1 MLKNNKSYFSIIT
14 LIFLMLLT
22 GCSKK
27 TEIQLSDGK
36 FTGSGAG
43 RNGPIVVEIIV
54 NEGKVC
60 DAVILEQQ
68 ETEDIGVPIEKDIIE
83 EFLNHDGD
91 TDIDAI
97 SGATLTSTGLISA
110 LQSAIDASKG
120 KIEAKTIYSDCET
133 DIVIVGAGGAGLTAA
148 TEAADKGAN
157 VIVLEKAGIVGGNT
171 NSSTGGLNASET
183 SVQKRLNIKDSNE
196 QFFKDT
202 MKGGHYK
209 NDERLVREMVE
220 KSAKIVDWLQSD
232 IVGANLSD
240 VGIMG
245 GSTNKRTHRP
255 VGGQAI
261 GTHLVP
267 KLYDAAKNAGAEIRV
282 NSTVTDV
289 LEENGRAV
297 GVKVKNEA
305 GEYKIKAQA
314 VIIAT
319 GGFGANPQMIEK
331 YRPDLKDFATTNV
344 KTTTGDA
351 FLWLKKFNAKLRL
364 MDAIQIHPSVIPDK
378 GVLIT
383 EAVRGNGAIMISH
396 EGKRFVNELDTRDV
410 TSAAILALPE
420 KRAFIFFNQ
429 EVRKS
434 LKAIEDYDKK
444 GLLVTGKTL
453 EEIAEKL
460 GMNESVLKQT
470 VETYNKAQANAHD
483 SEFGRK
489 DMACSLKTGPYYAV
503 EIEPAI
509 HHTMGGLVI
518 NTRGQVMNENN
529 EVIPNLYAAGEVTGG
544 VHGDNRLGGNSVAD
558 ITIFGKI
565 AADSACEDLGIK

>member
-1 MLKNNKSYFSIIT
+1 M
-14 LIFLMLLT
+14 
-22 GCSKK
+22 
-27 TEIQLSDGK
+27 
-36 FTGSGAG
+36 
-43 RNGPIVVEIIV
+43 
-54 NEGKVC
+54 
-60 DAVILEQQ
+60 
-68 ETEDIGVPIEKDIIE
+68 
-83 EFLNHDGD
+83 
-91 TDIDAI
+91 
-97 SGATLTSTGLISA
+97 
-110 LQSAIDASKG
+110 
-120 KIEAKTIYSDCET
+120 
-133 DIVIVGAGGAGLTAA
+133 
-148 TEAADKGAN
+148 
-157 VIVLEKAGIVGGNT
+157 
-171 NSSTGGLNASET
+171 
-183 SVQKRLNIKDSNE
+183 
-196 QFFKDT
+196 
-202 MKGGHYK
+202 
-209 NDERLVREMVE
+209 
-220 KSAKIVDWLQSD
+220 
-232 IVGANLSD
+232 
-240 VGIMG
+240 
-245 GSTNKRTHRP
+245 
-255 VGGQAI
+255 
-261 GTHLVP
+261 
-267 KLYDAAKNAGAEIRV
+267 
-282 NSTVTDV
+282 

-470 VETYNKAQANAHD
+470 VETYNKAQASAHD

-565 AADSACEDLGIK
+565 AADSACEDIGIK

>member
-36 FTGSGAG
+36 FTGTGAG

-83 EFLNHDGD
+83 EFLNQAGD

-209 NDERLVREMVE
+209 NDEILVREMVE

-232 IVGANLSD
+232 IVGADLSD

-245 GSTNKRTHRP
+245 GSSNKRTHRP

-297 GVKVKNEA
+297 GVKVKNDA
-305 GEYKIKAQA
+305 GEYTIKAKA

-331 YRPDLKDFATTNV
+331 YRPDLKGFATTNV

-364 MDAIQIHPSVIPDK
+364 MDAIQIHPSVIPGK

-444 GLLVTGKTL
+444 GFLVTGKTL

-470 VETYNKAQANAHD
+470 VETYNKAQASARD

-565 AADSACEDLGIK
+565 AADSACEDIGIK